1 MYDMLLDNL
10 IIALKYT
17 KVNHGSSYREQKYI
31 DKVLVKMYY
40 ILVKNKKGGEIMLK
54 HLTEKDLKE
63 GKELIQI
70 LENLPESDMKQ
81 VIIYASALK
90 DRQLIES
97 SKKAG

>member
-40 ILVKNKKGGEIMLK
+40 ILVKNKKEVKLC
-54 HLTEKDLKE
+54 
-63 GKELIQI
+63 
-70 LENLPESDMKQ
+70 
-81 VIIYASALK
+81 
-90 DRQLIES
+90 
-97 SKKAG
+97 